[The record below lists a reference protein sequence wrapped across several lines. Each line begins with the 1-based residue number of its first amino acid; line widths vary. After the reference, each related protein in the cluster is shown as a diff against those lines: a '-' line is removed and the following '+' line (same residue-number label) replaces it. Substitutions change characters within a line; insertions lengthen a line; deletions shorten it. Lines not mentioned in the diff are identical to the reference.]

1 MYDQLEILH
10 NQQKQQAAQKLDSI
24 YQLQEKNRLIQQ
36 QQEEIRFS
44 NERLWYIGIGLV
56 LLLIFTSWLIV
67 QQVQI
72 RKKNRFL
79 VQKIQ
84 ESLTIRQQLFET
96 QQQIQAL
103 QEQMETN
110 PQPPTKPAAATSSPE
125 EMTRDRQLFLQIESY
140 VLEEKRFLQPTL
152 TLDDLMLRFLLSKSR
167 LVRLLRQQTGGNL
180 NDWLNQLKL
189 DYSIHL
195 MQEYPQYT
203 IDAIVEESG
212 FQSRRTYYRLFR
224 ERYDMTP
231 SEYKRTLAH
240 TTDPTSNPSLFRLGS
255 LILYLLLAISFPLF
269 PAHAS
274 YADWRTVYDQLTQF
288 AEGQLAQR
296 LAVVDSLE
304 TAQAFRPYE
313 LQMLR
318 AGICLYN
325 GGDLNDAVQ
334 YGQQA
339 AKTP

>member
-1 MYDQLEILH
+1 MHTSFQQNRMPKRKRSQWTSWICGWWIVCTLSLWATARAADSIHDADSIRLYESSRQMYDQLEILH

-110 PQPPTKPAAATSSPE
+110 PQPPTKP
-125 EMTRDRQLFLQIESY
+125 
-140 VLEEKRFLQPTL
+140 
-152 TLDDLMLRFLLSKSR
+152 
-167 LVRLLRQQTGGNL
+167 
-180 NDWLNQLKL
+180 
-189 DYSIHL
+189 
-195 MQEYPQYT
+195 
-203 IDAIVEESG
+203 
-212 FQSRRTYYRLFR
+212 RRR
-224 ERYDMTP
+224 
-231 SEYKRTLAH
+231 
-240 TTDPTSNPSLFRLGS
+240 
-255 LILYLLLAISFPLF
+255 
-269 PAHAS
+269 
-274 YADWRTVYDQLTQF
+274 
-288 AEGQLAQR
+288 
-296 LAVVDSLE
+296 
-304 TAQAFRPYE
+304 
-313 LQMLR
+313 
-318 AGICLYN
+318 
-325 GGDLNDAVQ
+325 
-334 YGQQA
+334 
-339 AKTP
+339 

>member
-103 QEQMETN
+103 QGQMETN

-125 EMTRDRQLFLQIESY
+125 EMTRDRQLFL
-140 VLEEKRFLQPTL
+140 
-152 TLDDLMLRFLLSKSR
+152 
-167 LVRLLRQQTGGNL
+167 
-180 NDWLNQLKL
+180 
-189 DYSIHL
+189 
-195 MQEYPQYT
+195 
-203 IDAIVEESG
+203 
-212 FQSRRTYYRLFR
+212 
-224 ERYDMTP
+224 P
-231 SEYKRTLAH
+231 S
-240 TTDPTSNPSLFRLGS
+240 
-255 LILYLLLAISFPLF
+255 
-269 PAHAS
+269 S
-274 YADWRTVYDQLTQF
+274 YAC
-288 AEGQLAQR
+288 AES
-296 LAVVDSLE
+296 V
-304 TAQAFRPYE
+304 
-313 LQMLR
+313 
-318 AGICLYN
+318 
-325 GGDLNDAVQ
+325 
-334 YGQQA
+334 
-339 AKTP
+339 